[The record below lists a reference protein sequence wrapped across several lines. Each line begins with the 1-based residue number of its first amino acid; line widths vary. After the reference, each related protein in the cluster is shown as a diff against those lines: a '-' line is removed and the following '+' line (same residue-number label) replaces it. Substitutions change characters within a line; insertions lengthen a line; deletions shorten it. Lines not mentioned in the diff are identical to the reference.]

1 VRKEDRGRYE
11 DVFRPLSSSTAGP
24 QYHDGHM
31 RIRTL
36 LRVVL
41 PAVLCVQLAA
51 SSALAQDA
59 IGSVPAARATIQQVA
74 FITGR
79 WAGMLGDRHFE
90 QHWMAPL
97 GPSMVAAYR
106 NLQGGK
112 PMLYELLAIEEQ
124 EGGLVLRIKHFA
136 PGPGLASREAQ
147 GEAAEHRLVKVQ
159 GEVAVFESTGAN
171 ATRITFSKP
180 SNDEL
185 SIVVERTRDGQ
196 PVKTV
201 FAYKQV
207 K

>member
-1 VRKEDRGRYE
+1 
-11 DVFRPLSSSTAGP
+11 
-24 QYHDGHM
+24 M

-41 PAVLCVQLAA
+41 PAVLCAQLAA

-59 IGSVPAARATIQQVA
+59 IGSAPVATATIQQVA

-79 WAGMLGDRHFE
+79 WAGMLGDRHIE

-106 NLQGGK
+106 NLQGEK

-124 EGGLVLRIKHFA
+124 AGGLVLRIKHFA